1 MEIRMDSSD
10 NVGGPEPVYKVRELR
25 EALAKLATAPDIK
38 MMHTAIIEFLREFGL
53 PADLIEA
60 DILVFRRELSRETDR
75 GAALF
80 AAAHLDERLEMLLRA
95 FLIDDESVTAP
106 LFSGNGVPATFSA
119 RIDMAYLTG
128 LIPPS
133 TRRELHLIRRIRNE
147 FAHSPRSVQF
157 ANEAIASRCRELTR
171 APFANAPRQRFVQAV
186 MSCGG
191 IIDGGIRLL
200 AEGKLVRCAPAKN
213 IAVRDPETVQNA
225 LVLLAESLRRVAV
238 PDECDSIDAST
249 GG

>member
-1 MEIRMDSSD
+1 MEIRMGSSD
-10 NVGGPEPVYKVRELR
+10 NEGGAEPVHKVRELS
-25 EALAKLATAPDIK
+25 ETLAKLNTAPDIEI
-38 MMHTAIIEFLREFGL
+38 MHAAILEFLRELGL

-60 DILVFRRELSRETDR
+60 DVLAFRRELSSETDR

-95 FLIDDESVTAP
+95 FLIDDEPVAAP
-106 LFSGNGVPATFSA
+106 LFSGTGALATFSA

-128 LIPPS
+128 LIPLS
-133 TRRELHLIRRIRNE
+133 IRRELHLIRRIRNE

-171 APFANAPRQRFVQAV
+171 APFANAPRERFVQAV
-186 MSCGG
+186 MRCGG

-200 AEGKLVRCAPAKN
+200 AEDKLVRCTPARN
-213 IAVRDPETVQNA
+213 ISVSDPETVQNA

-238 PDECDSIDAST
+238 PDERDSIDAST
-249 GG
+249 GE